1 MSFTF
6 ISYSHSDES
15 FALELYSF
23 LKTSGVTLWMDRPNI
38 ARGAEW
44 EREIE
49 QALDDCSSFIVLLS
63 SSSVHSD
70 YVRSEVHTALEEGK
84 LIVPVRLEA
93 CRPMLRLRTRQLIDI
108 SEGGLSREQALEEVL
123 SALGGVADGREQ
135 TAERVSEIEPPKE
148 SNKWVECPSCNQ
160 PVKTKNFARHWIEGH
175 GFKWVDSLESMRALE
190 STTAGESVGT
200 FDLRE
205 QVIAAIESADPDERI
220 VCPSCDTPTRPRTL
234 VGTGTRPTVST
245 GSKTLWRIR
254 CRTTSSIVRYATAV
268 SRRRTWGGIGSGIV
282 RSECCDPPVVPK
294 YFSTEKILT
303 LALHGNHRYSRVL
316 TNAERSQRSSRQT
329 I

>member
-1 MSFTF
+1 MSHGTYTVLRAVADMSFTF

-93 CRPMLRLRTRQLIDI
+93 CRPMLRLRTRQLNDI
-108 SEGGLSREQALEEVL
+108 SEGGLSR
-123 SALGGVADGREQ
+123 
-135 TAERVSEIEPPKE
+135 
-148 SNKWVECPSCNQ
+148 
-160 PVKTKNFARHWIEGH
+160 
-175 GFKWVDSLESMRALE
+175 
-190 STTAGESVGT
+190 
-200 FDLRE
+200 
-205 QVIAAIESADPDERI
+205 
-220 VCPSCDTPTRPRTL
+220 
-234 VGTGTRPTVST
+234 
-245 GSKTLWRIR
+245 
-254 CRTTSSIVRYATAV
+254 
-268 SRRRTWGGIGSGIV
+268 
-282 RSECCDPPVVPK
+282 
-294 YFSTEKILT
+294 
-303 LALHGNHRYSRVL
+303 
-316 TNAERSQRSSRQT
+316 
-329 I
+329 